1 MSKKKE
7 KQEVSNSYEEDERML
22 KRMIVVTV
30 DMKNAIDFVNTPISI
45 T

>member
-1 MSKKKE
+1 MSKKKD
-7 KQEVSNSYEEDERML
+7 KQEVSNSYGEDERML

-30 DMKNAIDFVNTPISI
+30 YMKNAVDFVNTPISI